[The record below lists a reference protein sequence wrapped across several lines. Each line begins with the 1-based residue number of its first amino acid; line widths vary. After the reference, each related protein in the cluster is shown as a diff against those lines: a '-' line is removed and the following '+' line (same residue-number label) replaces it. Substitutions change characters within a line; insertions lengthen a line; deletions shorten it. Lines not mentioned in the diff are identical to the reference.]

1 MKKTLLAI
9 AILGAAAMTA
19 QAANVTLYG
28 TVDAGFQFLNTKTNG
43 TSTHSFKLAD
53 GLAGS
58 NKVGIKGE
66 EDLGNMKVGFKLENG
81 FHVANGAMKTS
92 GVLFDR
98 EARMY
103 VKGGFGELAAGRI
116 GGLAS
121 SSGSYDM
128 FWSVADAFDGGD
140 KVGTGFVMSDVYNN
154 SLVYKTPTFGGFTA
168 YADYSFSVKAD
179 QNDKFAQNDRY
190 LGLGATFEQG
200 PLAVSTAYELWMPH
214 TKEANKASVTPEPKK
229 PYAINLGASYK
240 INDEWKILGGLQYAK
255 NADITYVKGIDAT
268 EATVKSNVAGTLGA
282 QFSTGNHSVKMA
294 GYMARAKKEDKTKG
308 TFWSLD
314 GRYTYALSTRTSLFA
329 GADYAQFKFKGAKKN
344 SAATIYTGLHH
355 NF

>member
-9 AILGAAAMTA
+9 AVLGAAAMTT

-66 EDLGNMKVGFKLENG
+66 EDLGNGYAVGFKLENG
-81 FHVANGAMKTS
+81 FYLANGGLKGAEGK
-92 GVLFDR
+92 VLFDR

-140 KVGTGFVMSDVYNN
+140 KVGTGFLTSDVYNN

-168 YADYSFSVKAD
+168 YADYSFSVKEN
-179 QNDKFAQNDRY
+179 QK
-190 LGLGATFEQG
+190 
-200 PLAVSTAYELWMPH
+200 EL
-214 TKEANKASVTPEPKK
+214 
-229 PYAINLGASYK
+229 
-240 INDEWKILGGLQYAK
+240 
-255 NADITYVKGIDAT
+255 
-268 EATVKSNVAGTLGA
+268 
-282 QFSTGNHSVKMA
+282 
-294 GYMARAKKEDKTKG
+294 
-308 TFWSLD
+308 
-314 GRYTYALSTRTSLFA
+314 
-329 GADYAQFKFKGAKKN
+329 
-344 SAATIYTGLHH
+344 
-355 NF
+355 